1 MQPDR
6 FWKECFEEGTPLSF
20 RYGGEPAETRFG
32 PLTRVPEE
40 DGEGYEA
47 WGRTL
52 LFSDGEKTPTRVSGP
67 QIFRAELKI
76 RRYAPGA
83 VEWWTEVSGEGV
95 FDSRIVDRLCYA
107 DLTLDAGMRF
117 HGSDWKYPRLIWA
130 RGSLAQEND
139 FQPVSESFVPEGRHV
154 LSCGGGR
161 SSSGVMPYFN
171 LQLLEESG
179 VLFAVGW
186 SGQWKAVL
194 ERRPGETR
202 PIRVV
207 CEMDDASFRVRPGET
222 LVLPKML
229 ALPWEGKLEDSFN
242 AFRRFMRRNVLPK
255 YGGKP
260 LEGYVFLR
268 TWGGLSPEIHKAK
281 LLNVKKH
288 RLPAELYQ
296 IDAGWHGDETT
307 PESKH
312 DYFDLWAQTVGVWKP
327 LPALFP
333 DGIGALG
340 ERCRDAGMGFAVWF
354 EPERMPSWN
363 RIVSEHREYFIG
375 PRLPD
380 AAGNGEIWDG
390 RYFLMLN
397 LGYEPARKW
406 IADQIS
412 AVIEEANMEV
422 FRLDFNYEPLPFW
435 RYNDEPDRRGV
446 TEIRYVNGLYAMLDE
461 LLRRHPGLKIDNCAS
476 GGRRLDYRMFRRGM
490 PMICRSDYFCARD
503 NEPDPKQAHTYG
515 LSLWIPAHADSL
527 GSCIGHT
534 PESMDTYRVRSSL
547 SSGVGMTAP
556 WWELSEEEAA
566 WYRKMLSE
574 AREVRE
580 YASGDFYPL
589 TGYSLSPL
597 DWMAFQFAL
606 PEEGRGMAMVFRREE
621 SATEKMTFALRG
633 IGKEARYL
641 LRDAD
646 RGALGEVSGEELS
659 RLSVEIPEPRASRI
673 LFYEKLR

>member
-1 MQPDR
+1 MQLDR
-6 FWKECFEEGTPLSF
+6 FWKEFFEEGMPLSF

-40 DGEGYEA
+40 DGEGFEA
-47 WGRTL
+47 WSRTL
-52 LFSDGEKTPTRVSGP
+52 LVSDGERTPSRVSGP
-67 QIFRAELKI
+67 QIFRAVLKI
-76 RRYAPGA
+76 RRYARGA
-83 VEWWTEVSGEGV
+83 VEWGLELSGDGL
-95 FDSRIVDRLCYA
+95 FDSRIVDRLLYA
-107 DLTLDAGMRF
+107 DLTLDAGEPF
-117 HGSDWKYPRLIWA
+117 HGSDWKYPRFTWA
-130 RGSLAQEND
+130 HGSLAQEDD
-139 FQPVSESFVPEGRHV
+139 FQPVVQNFLPETRHT

-161 SSSGVMPYFN
+161 SSSGCLPYFN
-171 LQLLEESG
+171 LQLLEGSG

-186 SGQWKAVL
+186 SGQWTASL

-202 PIRVV
+202 PVRVS
-207 CEMDDASFRVRPGET
+207 CEMEDAAFRVRPGET

-229 ALPWEGKLEDSFN
+229 ALPWEGHPEDSFN
-242 AFRRFMRRNVLPK
+242 AFRRFLRWDILPR

-260 LEGYVFLR
+260 LEGYVCLR
-268 TWGGLSPEIHKAK
+268 TWGGLSPEIHRAK
-281 LLNVKKH
+281 LDNVKKH

-307 PESKH
+307 PVSTH
-312 DYFDLWAQTVGVWKP
+312 DYFDLWPQTVGVWKP

-340 ERCRDAGMGFAVWF
+340 ERCREAGMGFAVWF

-363 RIVSEHREYFIG
+363 RIVTEHREYFIG
-375 PRLPD
+375 SRLPD
-380 AAGNGEIWDG
+380 AAGNGEIWDA
-390 RYFLMLN
+390 RYFLMLD
-397 LGYEPARKW
+397 LGYGPAREW
-406 IADQIS
+406 ITDRIS
-412 AVIEEANMEV
+412 DVIRESKMEV

-446 TEIRYVNGLYAMLDE
+446 TEIRYINGLYAMLDE

-476 GGRRLDYRMFRRGM
+476 GGRRLDYRMFRRSM
-490 PMICRSDYFCARD
+490 PMICRSDYFCGRD

-534 PESMDTYRVRSSL
+534 PEAMDTYRVRSSL
-547 SSGVGMTAP
+547 SSGIGMTAP
-556 WWELSEEEAA
+556 WWDLSEEEAA

-580 YASGDFYPL
+580 YVPGDFHPL
-589 TGYSLSPL
+589 TGYSRSPL

-606 PEEGRGMAMVFRREE
+606 PEEERGMVMAFRREE
-621 SATEKMTFALRG
+621 SATDRMTFALRG
-633 IGKEARYL
+633 TEPGARYL

-646 RGALGEVSGEELS
+646 RGDLGEVSGEDLAH
-659 RLSVEIPEPRASRI
+659 LSVEIPGPRESRI
-673 LFYEKLR
+673 LFYRRIG